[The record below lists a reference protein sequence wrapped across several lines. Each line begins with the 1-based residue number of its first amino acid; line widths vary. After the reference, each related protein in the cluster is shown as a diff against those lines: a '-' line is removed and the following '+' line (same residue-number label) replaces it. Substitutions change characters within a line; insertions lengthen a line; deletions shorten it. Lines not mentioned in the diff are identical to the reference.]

1 MALAVPSLLSPIIE
15 VITRHS
21 IQIYVQFSLVSYNK
35 WVRLTVWGL
44 WCSTV
49 DDAIYICFPKVW
61 YLYLQREH
69 HSDFIDTS
77 SSCQGD
83 IKCRSELT
91 HCFHPVRVWF
101 GIFHWNLKNRI
112 IMNCFMSISF
122 GDKLVS
128 PLSTRVKDLYY
139 YNYIFVSAVFLS

>member
-21 IQIYVQFSLVSYNK
+21 IQINVQFSLVSYNK
-35 WVRLTVWGL
+35 WVRLTVWGS

-49 DDAIYICFPKVW
+49 DDAIYICFPKVRC
-61 YLYLQREH
+61 LYLQREH
-69 HSDFIDTS
+69 YSDFIDAG

-83 IKCRSELT
+83 IKCRSEFT
-91 HCFHPVRVWF
+91 HCFYPVRVWF
-101 GIFHWNLKNRI
+101 GIFPWNLKNRI
-112 IMNCFMSISF
+112 VMNCFMSISS

-139 YNYIFVSAVFLS
+139 CNYIFVSTVFLG

>member
-21 IQIYVQFSLVSYNK
+21 IQINVQFSLVLYNK
-35 WVRLTVWGL
+35 WVRHTIWGS

-49 DDAIYICFPKVW
+49 DDAIYICFAKVW
-61 YLYLQREH
+61 NLYFQREH
-69 HSDFIDTS
+69 DSDFIDTG

-83 IKCRSELT
+83 IKYRSEFT

-112 IMNCFMSISF
+112 IMNCFMSISS

-128 PLSTRVKDLYY
+128 PLSTRVKDLFYC
-139 YNYIFVSAVFLS
+139 NYIFVSAVFLS